1 MSCLEAYLGIY
12 RLLMKEIFNAYLLT
26 KRSLFELVM
35 RFNTRD
41 QNGKFLPWQ
50 ASKLQVREDA
60 PLQEL
65 PPFRGF

>member
-41 QNGKFLPWQ
+41 YNGKFSPGQ
-50 ASKLQVREDA
+50 ASKLQVREDT